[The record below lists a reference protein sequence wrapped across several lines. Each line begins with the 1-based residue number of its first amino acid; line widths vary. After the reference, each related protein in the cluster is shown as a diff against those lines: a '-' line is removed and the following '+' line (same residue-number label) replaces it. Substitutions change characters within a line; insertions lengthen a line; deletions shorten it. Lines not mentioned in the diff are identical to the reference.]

1 MGAPPRDCD
10 RPYVPLG
17 TVETEFPAPLYSD
30 EYLTLPGPRWVPIIK
45 HGLRWK
51 FAPMGRDAIGQW
63 WYTGLTTEIDPN
75 IWYNMAKPLNR
86 PAYNRWHQSY
96 IQQERLFP
104 PAYTQ
109 HLRESLWYDPITPA
123 QYMNPSTRWGSFRWQ
138 DKHFPGKEFGE
149 LESSGESGE
158 AGHGRLVG
166 DSRGPKVGG
175 LARGKRSYWTGEGH
189 GQAMPYPGG
198 PNPVLVQVQVQVSP
212 RFLSK

>member
-1 MGAPPRDCD
+1 RVT
-10 RPYVPLG
+10 RPSVCLRPDLNSG
-17 TVETEFPAPLYSD
+17 SLLESSPNGPSLLPDSD

-138 DKHFPGKEFGE
+138 DKHFPGKEFVVNRTRFGISPGRG
-149 LESSGESGE
+149 SSY
-158 AGHGRLVG
+158 V
-166 DSRGPKVGG
+166 P
-175 LARGKRSYWTGEGH
+175 
-189 GQAMPYPGG
+189 
-198 PNPVLVQVQVQVSP
+198 
-212 RFLSK
+212 FLSESNRPCYTIQNYRTWNLEPYSLTSNLWPRPVPRPKH